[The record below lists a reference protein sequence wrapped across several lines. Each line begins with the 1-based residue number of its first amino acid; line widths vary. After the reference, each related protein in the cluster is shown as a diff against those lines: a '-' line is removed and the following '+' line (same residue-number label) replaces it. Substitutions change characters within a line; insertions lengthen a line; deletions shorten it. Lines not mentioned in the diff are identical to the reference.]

1 MLNLKDS
8 IISKYEANMMDSKN
22 DALLIDVEPT
32 GNPTILFN

>member
-8 IISKYEANMMDSKN
+8 IISKYETKVMDSKN
-22 DALLIDVEPT
+22 DTLLIDVEPT